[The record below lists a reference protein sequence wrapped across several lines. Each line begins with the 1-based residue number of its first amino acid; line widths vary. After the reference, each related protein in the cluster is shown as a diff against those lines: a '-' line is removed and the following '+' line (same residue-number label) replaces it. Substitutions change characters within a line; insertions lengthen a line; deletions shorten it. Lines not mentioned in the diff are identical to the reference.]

1 MVNVWDITGPV
12 LVLGSGVSVARLAAA
27 AGVRMDGW
35 ADGEGGDRARGGLTP
50 ASHGNHGPSSAGR
63 TMCIVHDIDIQN
75 TKTKKTFSK

>member
-1 MVNVWDITGPV
+1 M
-12 LVLGSGVSVARLAAA
+12 LGSGVCVARLAAA

-35 ADGEGGDRARGGLTP
+35 ADGEGGDWARGGLTP

-63 TMCIVHDIDIQN
+63 TGRAMYIVHDIDIQY